1 MEHASVTKLLTLNEV
16 AELLRKSPSQ
26 MRWMRHNGSGPRG
39 AKLGGRLLYRESDVI
54 DWIQKQFDDQ
64 AAA

>member
-1 MEHASVTKLLTLNEV
+1 
-16 AELLRKSPSQ
+16 
-26 MRWMRHNGSGPRG
+26 MRHNGSGPRG